1 MNIILPIYFF
11 VLILLPVSAESL
23 NKDSLPEPVKKAWEL
38 IEKQRTIDAI
48 NALSGFSPDKASLAS
63 YHFTYAK
70 AYAQISRINDAMEH
84 LRLAFIYSQDN
95 SDKELILFERAN
107 TYANNKYYDEAALC
121 FKIFLKQFPESKLRE
136 EAYLGL
142 AESLYNIGRYNDAL
156 MFFQK
161 SGNSFRALY
170 GRADTLHAMGR
181 INEAHEQYLDLIN
194 RDKGYIKSQL
204 NSYNIGENFR
214 LMNKFSFAK
223 VYFALVKDYPLKY
236 KAELSSGLI
245 AAAEGLMDAAVRHF
259 ELAMQSPE
267 RTIKRKALLY
277 LSEVL
282 IKTGKTQEAKAR
294 LIEIRNKYPYGKDYD
309 EALLRLA
316 GIYKNEG
323 SFHDAASVLREL
335 VFRKNPDKAA
345 LDEFEVLLL
354 TAKNKGNQDF
364 IDLWKTVGQ
373 WLLEPSRSEF
383 ISKIVRDLK
392 PAGKPYLDACKW
404 LLKHGSGEA
413 KIQGSLLLAEFYA
426 EMGDIATSSKYIQNI
441 KTATQNDDM
450 NRINARL
457 FHLKG
462 EHEKALSALWQIK
475 NLTAEDVTLFI
486 NVSSEMPPTLKNHQ
500 NLATFLE
507 NTLKKIEDKPKFN
520 LDLADVFYQLGKR
533 QDALRH
539 YNAAIAVNEKNKSLS
554 AKDADW
560 CLYRISIL
568 SGKNESDEALKGL
581 KKGKDSVN
589 RFANTKSKESS
600 LEQRLKG
607 LF

>member
-1 MNIILPIYFF
+1 M
-11 VLILLPVSAESL
+11 PVSAEPL

-48 NALSGFSPDKASLAS
+48 NALSGFSPDKDSLAS

-70 AYAQISRINDAMEH
+70 AYAQIGRVNDAMEH
-84 LRLAFIYSQDN
+84 LRLAFIYSQDKN
-95 SDKELILFERAN
+95 DKELILFERAN

-121 FKIFLKQFPESKLRE
+121 FRTFLKQFPESKLRE

-142 AESLYNIGRYNDAL
+142 AESLYNIGRFNDAF

-170 GRADTLHAMGR
+170 GKADTMQAMGKTK
-181 INEAHEQYLDLIN
+181 EAHEQYLNLIN
-194 RDKGYIKSQL
+194 NDKGYVKSQL
-204 NSYNIGENFR
+204 NLYNIGENFR

-236 KAELSSGLI
+236 KAGLSSGLI
-245 AAAEGLMDAAVRHF
+245 AIAEGQMDAAVRNF

-267 RTIKRKALLY
+267 RIMKRKALLY

-282 IKTGKTQEAKAR
+282 IKTNKTQEAKAR

-354 TAKNKGNQDF
+354 TAKNKGNKDF

-383 ISKIVRDLK
+383 IIKIVRDLK
-392 PAGKPYLDACKW
+392 PAGKPYIEVCKW
-404 LLKHGSGEA
+404 LLKHGSGET
-413 KIQGSLLLAEFYA
+413 KTQGSLLLAEFYA
-426 EMGDIATSSKYIQNI
+426 EMGDIATSSKYIQNV
-441 KTATQNDDM
+441 KTATQDDDI
-450 NRINARL
+450 NRIHARL
-457 FHLKG
+457 FNLKG

-475 NLTAEDVTLFI
+475 NLNAEDVSLFV
-486 NVSSEMPPTLKNHQ
+486 NVSSVMPPTLKNHQ
-500 NLATFLE
+500 NLANFLE
-507 NTLKKIEDKPKFN
+507 NTLKKVDDNPKFN
-520 LDLADVFYQLGKR
+520 LNLADVLYQLGKG
-533 QDALRH
+533 QDALKH
-539 YNAAIAVNEKNKSLS
+539 YKAAIAVNENSKNLS

-568 SGKNESDEALKGL
+568 SGKNESNEAVKALQ
-581 KKGKDSVN
+581 KGKDSVN
-589 RFANTKSKESS
+589 RFANTKTKESS
-600 LEQRLKG
+600 LDERLKG

>member
-1 MNIILPIYFF
+1 MNIFLPIYFF
-11 VLILLPVSAESL
+11 VLILLPVPAEPL

-84 LRLAFIYSQDN
+84 LRLAFIYSQEK
-95 SDKELILFERAN
+95 SDKELILFERAT
-107 TYANNKYYDEAALC
+107 TYANNKYYDEAVLC
-121 FKIFLKQFPESKLRE
+121 FRIFLKQFPESNLRE
-136 EAYLGL
+136 EAHLGL
-142 AESLYNIGRYNDAL
+142 AESLYYIGRFNDAFT
-156 MFFQK
+156 FFQK

-170 GRADTLHAMGR
+170 GKADTLQAMGR
-181 INEAHEQYLDLIN
+181 TKEAHEQYLDLIN
-194 RDKGYIKSQL
+194 NDKGYAKSQL

-223 VYFALVKDYPLKY
+223 IYFALVKDYPLKY

-245 AAAEGLMDAAVRHF
+245 AAAEGLMDAAFRHF

-267 RTIKRKALLY
+267 RIIKRKALLY

-282 IKTGKTQEAKAR
+282 MKTNKTQEAKAR

-309 EALLRLA
+309 KALLRLA

-323 SFHDAASVLREL
+323 SFHDSASVLREL

-345 LDEFEVLLL
+345 LDEFEILLL
-354 TAKNKGNQDF
+354 IAKNKGNQDF

-383 ISKIVRDLK
+383 IAKIARDLK
-392 PAGKPYLDACKW
+392 PAGKPYLEVCKW
-404 LLKHGSGEA
+404 LSKHGSGEA

-441 KTATQNDDM
+441 KTANQGDDI
-450 NRINARL
+450 NRINARV

-462 EHEKALSALWQIK
+462 EHDKALSVLSQIK
-475 NLTAEDVTLFI
+475 NPNAEDVTLFI
-486 NVSSEMPPTLKNHQ
+486 NVSSEMSPTLKNHQ

-507 NTLKKIEDKPKFN
+507 NTLKKIDDKPKFN
-520 LDLADVFYQLGKR
+520 LDLADVFYQIGKW

-539 YNAAIAVNEKNKSLS
+539 YKEAISINEKSKSLS
-554 AKDADW
+554 IKDADW

-568 SGKNESDEALKGL
+568 SDKNESVEALKRL
-581 KKGKDSVN
+581 QKGKDSVN
-589 RFANTKSKESS
+589 RFTNAKSKENS
-600 LEQRLKG
+600 LNERLKE